1 MKFNKNSL
9 NLKYIV
15 ILRSFFSKGHQR
27 TDKRRFLHPVFVLT
41 GIFLLNFSPFLFWPI
56 YSQFTPQELAEREKW
71 ELFLQTAAIIEQEQ
85 METRD
90 AVTEPWKLM
99 LEKEG
104 IKRNAIWKD
113 IQGEKGGF
121 IEGWKYEIAAYRLDK
136 FLELNMIPPTVEKK
150 FRGKSGSCQLW
161 ITSKMDVRTKV
172 QKNVP
177 VPQDKTKSFQRA
189 GYIQQAFDNLIGN
202 IDRHMGNVLI
212 TEDWRAILIDHS
224 RAFQTED
231 KYNQELLFRDLSED
245 QDFIMKELPQAFV
258 EKIKVLD
265 FDLVE
270 QIVGEYLTKEEIKA
284 LLGRKKLLL
293 EYIDSR
299 IKRYG
304 EKAVL
309 Y

>member
-1 MKFNKNSL
+1 
-9 NLKYIV
+9 
-15 ILRSFFSKGHQR
+15 
-27 TDKRRFLHPVFVLT
+27 
-41 GIFLLNFSPFLFWPI
+41 
-56 YSQFTPQELAEREKW
+56 
-71 ELFLQTAAIIEQEQ
+71 